1 MSTVNMKKVGDVYEQ
16 DFDPFSEY
24 SHQPNK
30 VEFNT
35 REVTPIKHVEVSMQP
50 NKHEAARNKMNK
62 VIDGIDEA
70 IEGVELIFEFG
81 NKLAERFRRF

>member
-16 DFDPFSEY
+16 DMDPYSEY
-24 SHQPNK
+24 HHQTNQSVQPSTVNS
-30 VEFNT
+30 VQ
-35 REVTPIKHVEVSMQP
+35 VTVQP
-50 NKHEAARNKMNK
+50 KRIETARQKMNQ

-70 IEGVELIFEFG
+70 IEGAELIFEFG